1 MERSVV
7 VAGVVVDADRVLIA
21 QRRRPV
27 FVEGKWEF
35 PGGKVEPGESEP
47 DALVRELMEELD
59 IACTVFERVPGEWD
73 LSMGA
78 VLHVYLAHIEA
89 GAPTAGHDHM
99 SVRWVTP
106 EEFATIDWLDSDR
119 EALPAVVRALAQ
131 TP

>member
-1 MERSVV
+1 MEPAVV
-7 VAGVVVDADRVLIA
+7 VAGVVVDGDRVLIA

-35 PGGKVEPGESEP
+35 PGGKVEPGENER
-47 DALVRELMEELD
+47 DALARELMEELD
-59 IACTVFERVPGEWD
+59 IFCTVYERVPGEWD

-78 VLHVYLAHIEA
+78 VLHVYLAHIDA
-89 GAPTAGHDHM
+89 GAPTPGHDHM

-106 EEFATIDWLDSDR
+106 EEFATVDWLDSDR
-119 EALPAVVRALAQ
+119 EALPAVVGALRQ